1 VKNLPPERARGI
13 KLRMGVLCGMMGIG
27 CGLLVASAYRVQ
39 VEDGAEWRNMA
50 EMQRQR
56 RLHVAPKRG
65 TIYDRNQIPMA
76 VSVEVPSVSADAME
90 MLRGVDPAK
99 IPSVSQDLAIRLAR
113 ALHVDPAEIQPRIA
127 SKRRFIWLK
136 RRVSAE
142 EAASIKALGDPKQT
156 GTPIRGLVIEG
167 EGRRYYPN
175 RELAGPLL
183 GWVSADGEGR
193 EGLELQLE
201 EDLRGHAEEVRGL
214 RDRSGRLIFAEGVQD
229 EKALAG
235 HGVVLSLD
243 QGIQYVAEQELD
255 SAVRTYEAAGGSIV
269 VLEPS
274 TGELLAVASSP
285 SFNPNDYSQSDILA
299 RRNRAIHDRFEPG
312 STMKVFTVAAAL
324 GAHTLSP
331 TQKIYCEKGSMA
343 IDNVVIHDTHVSEW
357 MTPTQI
363 LAVSSNIGAAKIGLE
378 LGEGRLYDSL
388 RRFGFGEPTGLPLPG
403 EASGVL
409 RSRGRPWVQ
418 VETAAASFG
427 QGVSATA
434 VQMAM
439 ALGAI
444 ANGGKLMEPILVKRV
459 VDGLGNVVR
468 DYPPKVR
475 RDVVPPHVAKLL
487 AEMLVAVTEGE
498 GTGVEA
504 AFPGFKVAGKTAT
517 AQKADPATGRYTQ
530 DRFTSSFMG
539 FVPADKPRIAVIV
552 VLDEPMISHAGGAV
566 AAPAFRRVSE
576 FALRYLGVTPHGTQ
590 EASLANVAA
599 SAAAAASA
607 GIGPLASAGPPKTP
621 WKALPPPTLPPT
633 VAWAGSE
640 APSNDPVVI
649 VPTLIGLPAR
659 EAVRTAVAAGLVP
672 SLSGH
677 GVAQKQEPPP
687 GTSLPRG
694 ATVKL
699 ALDPPS

>member
-1 VKNLPPERARGI
+1 MKNLPPERAKWIR
-13 KLRMGVLCGMMGIG
+13 LRMGILCGFMGVG
-27 CGLLVASAYRVQ
+27 CGLLVAGAYRVQ
-39 VEDGAEWRNMA
+39 VEDGAEWRGLA
-50 EMQRQR
+50 EQQRQR

-76 VSVEVPSVSADAME
+76 VSVEVPSVSADALE
-90 MLRGVDPAK
+90 MLRGVEAKNVPA
-99 IPSVSQDLAIRLAR
+99 VAQDLAIRLGR
-113 ALHVDPAEIQPRIA
+113 ALHVDPAELLPRIA

-136 RRVSAE
+136 RRVSGE
-142 EAASIKALGDPKQT
+142 EATAIKALGDPKQT

-183 GWVSADGEGR
+183 GWVSADGEGK

-201 EDLRGHAEEVRGL
+201 DDLRGHAEEVKGL
-214 RDRSGRLIFAEGVQD
+214 RDRSGRLIFAEGVHN

-255 SAVRTYEAAGGSIV
+255 SAVRTYEASGGSIV
-269 VLEPS
+269 VIDPQ
-274 TGELLAVASSP
+274 TGEILALASSP
-285 SFNPNDYSQSDILA
+285 SFNPNDYSQSDVLA

-312 STMKVFTVAAAL
+312 STMKVFTVAAGLA
-324 GAHTLSP
+324 AHTLSP

-343 IDNVVIHDTHVSEW
+343 IDNVVIHDTHVNEW
-357 MTPTQI
+357 LTPTQL

-378 LGEGRLYDSL
+378 LGEARLYDAL

-403 EASGVL
+403 EAAGVL

-427 QGVSATA
+427 QGVSATG
-434 VQMAM
+434 VQMAL

-459 VDGLGNVVR
+459 VDGLGHVVR

-487 AEMLVAVTEGE
+487 SEMLVAVTEGE

-539 FVPADKPRIAVIV
+539 FVPADKARIAIVV
-552 VLDEPMISHAGGAV
+552 VLDEPMITHAGGAV
-566 AAPAFRRVSE
+566 AAPAFRRVAE
-576 FALRYLGVTPHGTQ
+576 FSLRYLGVTSRGTE
-590 EASLANVAA
+590 EASLASVAA
-599 SAAAAASA
+599 SGSARPGERIPAA
-607 GIGPLASAGPPKTP
+607 PP
-621 WKALPPPTLPPT
+621 WKALPPPALPPT
-633 VAWAGSE
+633 VFGGE
-640 APSNDPVVI
+640 APTLDPIVI

-659 EAVRTAVAAGLVP
+659 EAVRLSVAAGLMP
-672 SLSGH
+672 SLSGY
-677 GVAQKQEPPP
+677 GVAQKQDPPP

-699 ALDPPS
+699 SLDPPS